1 MNTAK
6 GFSLVEVLIFVSILG
21 TFFVVAIAIT
31 ITSVQVMKVNEHKIL
46 ATHYGEELLDWLR
59 NEKEKD
65 FNSFSSTR
73 ASSGGTTY
81 CFSTSPITV
90 WGSSGSC
97 STSTFL
103 TPAIYKRKAIL
114 TSVATPPTSVNVQ
127 ITVSWSDAG
136 NNYNVPV
143 NTVFS
148 VIE

>member
-6 GFSLVEVLIFVSILG
+6 GFSLVEVLIFISILG

-46 ATHYGEELLDWLR
+46 ASHYAQELIDWLR

-65 FNSFSSTR
+65 FNSFSSTK
-73 ASSGGTTY
+73 ASSGGITY
-81 CFSTSPITV
+81 CFSTSPITA
-90 WGSSGSC
+90 WGSNGSC
-97 STSTFL
+97 SASTSL
-103 TPAIYKRKAIL
+103 TPAIYKRQALL
-114 TSVATPPTSVNVQ
+114 TSVGTPPTSVNIQV
-127 ITVSWSDAG
+127 TVSWSDAG
-136 NNYNVPV
+136 NNYKVPI